1 VAGGHI
7 AGWSPE
13 SLEFLD
19 ACPVCG
25 ARTGQALLYR
35 GLRDKVYP
43 STPGAWDFYRCEEC
57 GSGYFN
63 PRPTPEAVGRLY
75 EAYYTHAHADAPD
88 YAQLSLLGKLRRILG
103 NGYRNYRFGMQE
115 RPASILGVLVAWLMP
130 NYRALLDAGGRH
142 LPKQPK
148 GRLLDVGCGNGD
160 FLQFAQRAGWEAIGV
175 EPDPKAVE
183 VAHARGLTVH
193 LGGLE
198 TLQAVSEAFDGITLN
213 HVIEHVHHPRATLEQ
228 CYRLLRLGGW
238 LWLETP
244 NLDALGHAHYGE
256 NWVGL
261 DIPRHLVVF
270 TDRALM
276 RLLQEVG
283 FTRIERLPYYPLCE
297 RVFAMSRAIA
307 TGASPHHPPP
317 LPRLERFLAR
327 QAETT
332 ARRNPELREFTMVR
346 AWKG

>member
-1 VAGGHI
+1 
-7 AGWSPE
+7 
-13 SLEFLD
+13 
-19 ACPVCG
+19 VCG

-75 EAYYTHAHADAPD
+75 EAYYTHAHTDAPD

-103 NGYRNYRFGMQE
+103 NGYRNSRFGMQE

-175 EPDPKAVE
+175 EPDPE
-183 VAHARGLTVH
+183 SRRGRSCAGTDRASRRAGDA
-193 LGGLE
+193 GG
-198 TLQAVSEAFDGITLN
+198 TVSEAFDGITLN

-228 CYRLLRLGGW
+228 CYRLLKHWRLAVAG
-238 LWLETP
+238 
-244 NLDALGHAHYGE
+244 DA
-256 NWVGL
+256 
-261 DIPRHLVVF
+261 
-270 TDRALM
+270 
-276 RLLQEVG
+276 
-283 FTRIERLPYYPLCE
+283 
-297 RVFAMSRAIA
+297 
-307 TGASPHHPPP
+307 
-317 LPRLERFLAR
+317 
-327 QAETT
+327 
-332 ARRNPELREFTMVR
+332 ELRR
-346 AWKG
+346 AWARPLRRELGRAGHPAPPGGVHRPRADAPAAGGRLHAD

>member
-1 VAGGHI
+1 
-7 AGWSPE
+7 
-13 SLEFLD
+13 
-19 ACPVCG
+19 
-25 ARTGQALLYR
+25 
-35 GLRDKVYP
+35 
-43 STPGAWDFYRCEEC
+43 
-57 GSGYFN
+57 
-63 PRPTPEAVGRLY
+63 
-75 EAYYTHAHADAPD
+75 
-88 YAQLSLLGKLRRILG
+88 LG
-103 NGYRNYRFGMQE
+103 NGYRNSRFGMQE

-198 TLQAVSEAFDGITLN
+198 TLEAESEAFDGITLN
-213 HVIEHVHHPRATLEQ
+213 HVLEHVHDPRATLEQ
-228 CYRLLRLGGW
+228 CYRLLKSSGW

-270 TDRALM
+270 TDHALL
-276 RLLQEVG
+276 RLLREVG
-283 FTRIERLPYYPLCE
+283 FARVERLPYYPLCE

-317 LPRLERFLAR
+317 LPPEERRVAR
-327 QAETT
+327 QAEAK
-332 ARRNPELREFTMVR
+332 ARRNPEIREFTMVR
-346 AWKG
+346 AWKV

>member
-13 SLEFLD
+13 SLEYLD

-25 ARTGQALLYR
+25 ARTGQAVLYR

-43 STPGAWDFYRCEEC
+43 STPGAWDFYRCEAC

-63 PRPTPEAVGRLY
+63 PRPTPETVGRLY
-75 EAYYTHAHADAPD
+75 EAYYTHAHTDAPD

-103 NGYRNYRFGMQE
+103 NGYRNSRFGMQE
-115 RPASILGVLVAWLMP
+115 RPASVLGVLVAWLMP

-183 VAHARGLTVH
+183 VAHARGLTVY

-198 TLQAVSEAFDGITLN
+198 TLHTVSEAFDGITLN
-213 HVIEHVHHPRATLEQ
+213 HVLEHVHDPRATLTH
-228 CYRLLRLGGW
+228 CYRLLKSSGW

-244 NLDALGHAHYGE
+244 NLDAHGHAHYGE

-270 TDRALM
+270 TDHALL
-276 RLLQEVG
+276 RLLREVG
-283 FTRIERLPYYPLCE
+283 FARVERLPYYPLCE

-317 LPRLERFLAR
+317 LPPEERRVAR
-327 QAETT
+327 QAEAK
-332 ARRNPELREFTMVR
+332 ARRNPERREFTMVR
-346 AWKG
+346 AWKA

>member
-1 VAGGHI
+1 MAGGHI

-13 SLEFLD
+13 SLEYLD

-25 ARTGQALLYR
+25 ARTRQALLYR

-75 EAYYTHAHADAPD
+75 EAYYTHARTDASD

-103 NGYRNYRFGMQE
+103 NGYRNSRFGMQE
-115 RPASILGVLVAWLMP
+115 RPTSILGVLVAWLMP

-198 TLQAVSEAFDGITLN
+198 TLEAESEAFDGITLN

-228 CYRLLRLGGW
+228 CYRLLRHGGW

-317 LPRLERFLAR
+317 LPPQERQIAR
-327 QAETT
+327 QAEAK
-332 ARRNPELREFTMVR
+332 ARRNPEIREFTMVR

>member
-1 VAGGHI
+1 
-7 AGWSPE
+7 
-13 SLEFLD
+13 
-19 ACPVCG
+19 VCG

-43 STPGAWDFYRCEEC
+43 STPGAWDFYRCGEC

-75 EAYYTHAHADAPD
+75 EAYYTHAHTDAPD

-103 NGYRNYRFGMQE
+103 NGYRNSRFGMQE
-115 RPASILGVLVAWLMP
+115 RPASILGVLVAWLTP

-183 VAHARGLTVH
+183 VAHKRGLTVH

-228 CYRLLRLGGW
+228 CYRLLRHGGW

-307 TGASPHHPPP
+307 TGASPHNAPP
-317 LPRLERFLAR
+317 LPPQERQIAR
-327 QAETT
+327 QAEAK
-332 ARRNPELREFTMVR
+332 ARRNPELREFIMVR